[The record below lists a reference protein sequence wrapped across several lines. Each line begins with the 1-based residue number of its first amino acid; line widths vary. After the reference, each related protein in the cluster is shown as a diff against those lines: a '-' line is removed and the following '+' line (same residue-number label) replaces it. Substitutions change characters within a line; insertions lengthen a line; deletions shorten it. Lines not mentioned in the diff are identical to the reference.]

1 MTAEEDKAANIIL
14 ALGGITENEAR
25 KAVSFINQ
33 ILIDGERQ
41 KNYNA
46 NKAGEAMSRLIA
58 IMEEV

>member
-1 MTAEEDKAANIIL
+1 MTAEEDEAVNIIL

-46 NKAGEAMSRLIA
+46 KKASESMSRLIA
-58 IMEEV
+58 NMKEV